1 MKAISEPI
9 ITRAEKYDG
18 WGYWPDYNDI
28 EHRKDWVVDF
38 TPTYA
43 KSKHNPHILNRIK
56 LRLTWFFKGF
66 DPNHGGIVKKKVL
79 IRAAEQGIVH
89 LYIHRTLPPMAD
101 EEIRYLKEYSEKLD
115 LKREKLKNIA

>member
-56 LRLTWFFKGF
+56 LRLT
-66 DPNHGGIVKKKVL
+66 
-79 IRAAEQGIVH
+79 
-89 LYIHRTLPPMAD
+89 
-101 EEIRYLKEYSEKLD
+101 
-115 LKREKLKNIA
+115 